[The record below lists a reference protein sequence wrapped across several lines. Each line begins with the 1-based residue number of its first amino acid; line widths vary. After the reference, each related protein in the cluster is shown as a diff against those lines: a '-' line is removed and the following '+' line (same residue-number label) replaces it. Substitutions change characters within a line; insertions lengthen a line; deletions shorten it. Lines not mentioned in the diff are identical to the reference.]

1 MVTLPPPPLLPQD
14 FNDDDLDAEIENMI
28 SNHEAESQAAL
39 RIQASFRGFQ
49 GRKRA
54 REQAGAQSVLKAERA
69 KAEEYKRLYL
79 ESQQAGTDDEEDDED
94 EDSLLVLGAEHQG
107 TPKSLCV
114 GLLICRLL
122 FQLSS
127 SSGMHISILSLVAFK

>member
-1 MVTLPPPPLLPQD
+1 
-14 FNDDDLDAEIENMI
+14 MI
-28 SNHEAESQAAL
+28 SNHEAESAAAL

-79 ESQQAGTDDEEDDED
+79 ESQQAGSDDEEDDDD
-94 EDSLLVLGAEHQG
+94 EDSLLLLGAEHQG
-107 TPKSLCV
+107 TPKSLYV
-114 GLLICRLL
+114 GLLICLL
-122 FQLSS
+122 IFLLSS
-127 SSGMHISILSLVAFK
+127 SCRMCMSIVHPVLSNNSPFILFSFIHAIYQTF